1 MELDTMHEKE
11 FIMTSIAARTARPS
25 VPLTAAWLITAL
37 VCGPVGFLLFAL
49 SERSGDRLLGVV
61 LTGAAVLA
69 GVSAAAVFATGDA
82 ARPWS
87 LALSGAFVVLGVVA
101 AGVTLTGAAAF
112 VSDALLVALPPI
124 VGGLATAALAGRR

>member
-1 MELDTMHEKE
+1 
-11 FIMTSIAARTARPS
+11 MTSIAPRTARPS
-25 VPLTAAWLITAL
+25 APLTAAWLITAL

-49 SERSGDRLLGVV
+49 SERSGDRLLGAV

-69 GVSAAAVFATGDA
+69 GVTAAAVFATRDA
-82 ARPWS
+82 APPWS

-101 AGVTLTGAAAF
+101 AGVTLTGTAAF

-124 VGGLATAALAGRR
+124 VGGLATAALAHRR